1 MPEGASGLVVYVA
14 IAGGVA
20 EFLIAIV
27 LVLWLVIRNG
37 SKPQVS
43 ADRFR
48 ALAEEH
54 RRTAD
59 QAHADGEH
67 VNRRLADLSARV
79 DELRRQVD
87 RILAD
92 AE

>member
-1 MPEGASGLVVYVA
+1 VVYLA

-20 EFLIAIV
+20 VILIVVA
-27 LVLWLVIRNG
+27 LVLRAVITSGRE
-37 SKPQVS
+37 PPVS
-43 ADRFR
+43 DARFR

-54 RRTAD
+54 RRMTDEALTASRRVD
-59 QAHADGEH
+59 L
-67 VNRRLADLSARV
+67 RLADLSARV

-92 AE
+92 VE